1 MFIRKPMTRHFF
13 KLALLCASL
22 AIYIP
27 HVQAQSLQLG
37 FYNVENLFDTINS
50 PDCNDGEFT
59 PSGTKNWSADRYR
72 HKMQLLAEVIRAMEC
87 DIIGIC
93 EVENESVVEEL
104 ARLTGYD
111 FVHLDT
117 RDGRGMDQALMFRT
131 ERFEV
136 ERFSLQGNCRRAFL
150 LVEGAADSIPL
161 KIIVAHL
168 PSKLSN
174 RKVAKT
180 AASELKAVIDSLSTD
195 NCDLVVMGDLNVT
208 PQESIVKKILKFDE
222 SEYDTNLMFNPFA
235 KLSRRG
241 EGSIVWNNRLKMY
254 DQIVLSRT
262 MLGGGGWNFNPNRND
277 ADVFVLR
284 GVIVQSGARRGY
296 PQRSYIGNQYTKGPS
311 DHLPVRLTLRIGN

>member
-1 MFIRKPMTRHFF
+1 MTKHFF

-22 AIYIP
+22 VIYTLQ
-27 HVQAQSLQLG
+27 VQAQSLRLG

-59 PSGTKNWSADRYR
+59 PSGAKNWTADKYQ
-72 HKMQLLAEVIRAMEC
+72 HKIQLLAEVIRAMEC

-93 EVENESVVEEL
+93 EVENESVVEDL

-117 RDGRGMDQALMFRT
+117 RDSRGMDQALLFRT

-136 ERFSLQGNCRRAFL
+136 ERFSLRGNCRRAFL

-161 KIIVAHL
+161 KIIVTHL

-174 RKVAKT
+174 RKVAK
-180 AASELKAVIDSLSTD
+180 AAATELKAVIDSLTTD
-195 NCDLVVMGDLNVT
+195 RCDLVVMGDLNAT
-208 PQESIVKKILKFDE
+208 PQENIVKKILNFDE
-222 SEYDTNLMFNPFA
+222 SRYGTELMFNPFA
-235 KLSRRG
+235 ELSRRG
-241 EGSIVWNNRLKMY
+241 EGSLVWNNRLKMY

-262 MLGGGGWNFNPNRND
+262 MLDGSGWRFN
-277 ADVFVLR
+277 ADNPEAEVFVLR
-284 GVIVQSGARRGY
+284 GVVVQSGARLGY
-296 PQRSYIGNQYTKGPS
+296 PRRSYIGNRYTEGPS
-311 DHLPVRLTLRIGN
+311 DHLPVILTLRIEK

>member
-1 MFIRKPMTRHFF
+1 MFIHKPMKKLFF
-13 KLALLCASL
+13 GIILFALC
-22 AIYIP
+22 IYCQTL
-27 HVQAQSLQLG
+27 QAQSLRLG

-59 PSGTKNWSADRYR
+59 PSGAKNWTADKYQ
-72 HKMQLLAEVIRAMEC
+72 HKIQLLAEVIRAMEC

-93 EVENESVVEEL
+93 EVENESVVEDL

-117 RDGRGMDQALMFRT
+117 RDGRGMDQALLFRT

-136 ERFSLQGNCRRAFL
+136 ERFSLRGNCRRAFL
-150 LVEGAADSIPL
+150 LVEGAADSFPL

-180 AASELKAVIDSLSTD
+180 AASELKVVIDSLSAD

-208 PQESIVKKILKFDE
+208 PQESIVKNILNFDE
-222 SEYDTNLMFNPFA
+222 SKYDTNLMFNPFA

-241 EGSIVWNNRLKMY
+241 EGSIVWP
-254 DQIVLSRT
+254 SR
-262 MLGGGGWNFNPNRND
+262 MR
-277 ADVFVLR
+277 
-284 GVIVQSGARRGY
+284 
-296 PQRSYIGNQYTKGPS
+296 
-311 DHLPVRLTLRIGN
+311 